1 MLAYGLLFAS
11 KCDGI
16 QLKEENVS
24 VDSIMGHGG
33 LFKTPVVGQRILA
46 AALNAPVTVMET
58 AGEGGPWGMA
68 VLAAYMLEHGEES
81 LADYLDNRIFAGQ
94 RGSTVDPVKE
104 DVEGFD
110 AFVATYK
117 ATLPAQNAAVEAMK
131 VRRNA

>member
-1 MLAYGLLFAS
+1 MYPQIPLWDMVVCLRPCFGTAYS
-11 KCDGI
+11 CSCI
-16 QLKEENVS
+16 EC
-24 VDSIMGHGG
+24 
-33 LFKTPVVGQRILA
+33 
-46 AALNAPVTVMET
+46 
-58 AGEGGPWGMA
+58 AGNRYGNCGRGWPWWMA
-68 VLAAYMLEHGEES
+68 VLAAYMLEPGEES

-117 ATLPAQNAAVEAMK
+117 ATLPAQIAAVEGMK

>member
-1 MLAYGLLFAS
+1 M
-11 KCDGI
+11 
-16 QLKEENVS
+16 KEENVS

-94 RGSTVDPVKE
+94 KGSTVDPVKE

-117 ATLPAQNAAVEAMK
+117 ATLPAQIAAVEGMK